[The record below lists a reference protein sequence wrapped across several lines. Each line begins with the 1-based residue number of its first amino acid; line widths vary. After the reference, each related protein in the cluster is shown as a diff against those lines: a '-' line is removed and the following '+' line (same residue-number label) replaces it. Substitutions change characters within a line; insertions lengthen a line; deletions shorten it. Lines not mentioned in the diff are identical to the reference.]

1 MKKKKLDLEMN
12 IHHYNKNAPAIH
24 LSTHEVKAKR
34 RAQKMQEENDQ
45 NLPND
50 AFADDVKN
58 PDAGDDSKYYFKE
71 TLVDRDFVD

>member
-1 MKKKKLDLEMN
+1 MN

-24 LSTHEVKAKR
+24 LTMQEVKAKR
-34 RAQKMQEENDQ
+34 KAQKMQEENDQ

-50 AFADDVKN
+50 AFADDVEN

-71 TLVDRDFVD
+71 TLMDRDFVD